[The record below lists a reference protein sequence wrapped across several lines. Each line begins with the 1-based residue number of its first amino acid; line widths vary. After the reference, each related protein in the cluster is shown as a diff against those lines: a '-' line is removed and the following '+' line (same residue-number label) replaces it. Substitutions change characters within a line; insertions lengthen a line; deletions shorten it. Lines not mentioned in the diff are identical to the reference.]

1 MKYNNHRIINLAEV
15 IKSAEQITKEKH
27 YKFRILVKIFIS
39 RRIGKYLLLCFA
51 YLRWIDD
58 FIDDKSNT
66 IAEKRIFLA
75 NQKSLFESISNGNSS
90 CVKVFEENFLLYYL
104 DYAISINSTVL
115 IDGLRNILNT
125 FETDVNKLSIN
136 STVLID
142 GLRNILN
149 TFETDVN
156 KLENNGLITQNE
168 LDKYIGI
175 QTKAL
180 FNIIYNFLMHN
191 SELNINYC
199 VLPSFYHI
207 DLLRDLKE
215 DADMG
220 YINVNIEDINEF
232 KLNYYD
238 LMNDKNLPEWI
249 MFKLNEIEQ
258 ILDGELEVIKK
269 MPFKVKLFF
278 YGLFPYINTKI
289 LRLRT
294 YNYKLKGTV
303 EETLMKEI
311 KIYFL
316 SIIHAIKFIKKI
328 FFGSINLTDN
338 Q

>member
-104 DYAISINSTVL
+104 DYAI
-115 IDGLRNILNT
+115 
-125 FETDVNKLSIN
+125 SIN